1 MKGSGVYLD
10 MSGVYLDM
18 SGATSKCRM
27 SVTQS
32 DVCYIIGCKCE
43 A

>member
-1 MKGSGVYLD
+1 M
-10 MSGVYLDM
+10 GVYLDM
-18 SGATSKCRM
+18 SGAYLAYRM

-32 DVCYIIGCKCE
+32 DVCYIIGCKYE